1 MIKICLNINSNKYYL
16 STILSITTRAERK
29 HRRLDALSKLNTG
42 WGVGDT
48 IIYLVRDYKLTRRST
63 NLDVAWASAELCKN
77 FDNTENTDM
86 LAWLLTQIQRV
97 AVKSEEDKQ
106 YGAAVGCYRLIYDLI
121 FKDMKKKQSTS
132 TFHGNCKR

>member
-1 MIKICLNINSNKYYL
+1 MA
-16 STILSITTRAERK
+16 ITTRSERK
-29 HRRLDALSKLNTG
+29 HRRLDALSKLNTDRR
-42 WGVGDT
+42 VGDN
-48 IIYLVRDYKLTRRST
+48 IIYLVRDYKITRRSAD
-63 NLDVAWASAELCKN
+63 LDVAWASTELCKN
-77 FDNTENTDM
+77 FDNTENADM

>member
-1 MIKICLNINSNKYYL
+1 MP
-16 STILSITTRAERK
+16 ITTRAERK
-29 HRRLDALSKLNTG
+29 RRRLDALSKLNTG

-48 IIYLVRDYKLTRRST
+48 ISYLVEDYKITRRSA
-63 NLDVAWASAELCKN
+63 NLDVSWASTELCKN

-121 FKDMKKKQSTS
+121 FKDMKKRQSTS

>member
-1 MIKICLNINSNKYYL
+1 M
-16 STILSITTRAERK
+16 TITTRSERK
-29 HRRLDALSKLNTG
+29 SRRLDALAKLNTG

-48 IIYLVRDYKLTRRST
+48 ISYLVRDYKITRRSA
-63 NLDVAWASAELCKN
+63 NLDVASTELCKN

-121 FKDMKKKQSTS
+121 FKDMKKRQSTS

>member
-1 MIKICLNINSNKYYL
+1 MP
-16 STILSITTRAERK
+16 ITTRSERK
-29 HRRLDALSKLNTG
+29 RRRLDALA
-42 WGVGDT
+42 GVGDT
-48 IIYLVRDYKLTRRST
+48 ISYLVRDYKITRRSA
-63 NLDVAWASAELCKN
+63 NLDVAWASTELCKN
-77 FDNTENTDM
+77 FDNTENADM

>member
-1 MIKICLNINSNKYYL
+1 MA
-16 STILSITTRAERK
+16 ITTKSERK
-29 HRRLDALSKLNTG
+29 HTRLDALSKLNTG

-48 IIYLVRDYKLTRRST
+48 ISYLVRDYKITRRSA
-63 NLDVAWASAELCKN
+63 NLDVAWASTELCKN

-86 LAWLLTQIQRV
+86 LAWLLTLIQRV

>member
-1 MIKICLNINSNKYYL
+1 M
-16 STILSITTRAERK
+16 SITTRSERK
-29 HRRLDALSKLNTG
+29 RRRLDALSKLNTG
-42 WGVGDT
+42 WGVSET
-48 IIYLVRDYKLTRRST
+48 ICYLVRDYIITRRSA
-63 NLDVAWASAELCKN
+63 NLDVTWASTELCKN

-106 YGAAVGCYRLIYDLI
+106 YGAAVGYYRLIYDLI
-121 FKDMKKKQSTS
+121 FKDMKKRQSTS

>member
-1 MIKICLNINSNKYYL
+1 M
-16 STILSITTRAERK
+16 SITTRSERK
-29 HRRLDALSKLNTG
+29 RRRLDALSKLNTG
-42 WGVGDT
+42 WGVSET
-48 IIYLVRDYKLTRRST
+48 ICYLVRDYKITRRSA
-63 NLDVAWASAELCKN
+63 NLDVAWASTELCKN
-77 FDNTENTDM
+77 FDNTENADM